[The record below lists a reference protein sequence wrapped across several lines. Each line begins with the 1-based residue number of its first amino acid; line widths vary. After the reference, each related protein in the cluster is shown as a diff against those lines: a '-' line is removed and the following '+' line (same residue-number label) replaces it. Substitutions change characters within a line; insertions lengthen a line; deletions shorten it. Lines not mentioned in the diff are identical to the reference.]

1 MDLKN
6 DDAGFFPSPQTQF
19 EICGP
24 KKCFFLN
31 LGLFFFSNLRSSCY
45 IFGVSQDVSPEFTH
59 ETKPASLPQKNQRLE
74 SMNPFL
80 LGFCA
85 YFQGAKMLLRSVT

>member
-31 LGLFFFSNLRSSCY
+31 LGLFFF
-45 IFGVSQDVSPEFTH
+45 F
-59 ETKPASLPQKNQRLE
+59 E
-74 SMNPFL
+74 SEVFL
-80 LGFCA
+80 L
-85 YFQGAKMLLRSVT
+85 YFWCVSRRFPGVYP